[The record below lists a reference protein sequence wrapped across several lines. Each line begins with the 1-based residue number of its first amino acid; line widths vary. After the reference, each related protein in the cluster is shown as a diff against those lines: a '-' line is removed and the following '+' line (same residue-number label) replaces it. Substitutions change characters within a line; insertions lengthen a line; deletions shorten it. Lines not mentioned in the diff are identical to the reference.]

1 VADRR
6 HDLGDLALY
15 GLSVAFA
22 GVTALTSTL
31 VPHRVWGQFAFF
43 GYLLALLFVVLPLR
57 RVWLAFGT
65 WLVVAWLP
73 LILEAS
79 VLPHRQEEV
88 TVVEQAGWRLLH
100 TGTPYLSRSSIASLP
115 VDERLLG
122 YTPYQPGMAVFGLP
136 RALLGSHWW
145 TDARVGFG
153 LVMVVCLVLAP
164 WSLRVVQMATVL
176 PLSALTLA
184 TGGDDIPVL
193 ALSLLAF
200 WYASRDRHLAAG
212 VAIGLAGALKL
223 FAWPVALVLLVFA
236 WRRGSLA
243 RFSWP
248 ALGIPFL
255 VLVPALVISASAFVE
270 NVIRFPGGGGL
281 VVSPAQSPLLGR
293 LIAVSVPGGH
303 ALALG
308 LLAASGLAIVVWLV
322 RRPLRGVADAALV
335 SAVGL
340 TAAIVLNPTTRFGYF
355 LYPVAYLAVWYTAR
369 RSGSVTLSAAESLA
383 SSSAAGSPSSAAG
396 SPSSAAGSPSS
407 APGSPSSAAGSPS
420 PAAGSPSPAA
430 GSSSAGPA
438 VAGPGRTTPVATDP
452 AESSAPGEAELTSR
466 DAQSGRTQDT

>member
-1 VADRR
+1 M
-6 HDLGDLALY
+6 
-15 GLSVAFA
+15 
-22 GVTALTSTL
+22 
-31 VPHRVWGQFAFF
+31 
-43 GYLLALLFVVLPLR
+43 
-57 RVWLAFGT
+57 
-65 WLVVAWLP
+65 VAWLP

-88 TVVEQAGWRLLH
+88 TVVEQAGARLLH
-100 TGTPYLSRSSIASLP
+100 TGTPYLSRADIAALP
-115 VDERLLG
+115 ADERLLG

-145 TDARVGFG
+145 TDARMWFG

-200 WYASRDRHLAAG
+200 WYAARDRHIAAG

-223 FAWPVALVLLVFA
+223 FAWPVALVLLVLAGRRASLGRFA
-236 WRRGSLA
+236 L
-243 RFSWP
+243 P
-248 ALGIPFL
+248 AIGIPVL
-255 VLVPALVISASAFVE
+255 VLVPALVLSADAFVE

-281 VVSPAQSPLLGR
+281 VTSPAQSPLLGR

-303 ALALG
+303 AIALG
-308 LLAASGLAIVVWLV
+308 LLVASGLAIVVWLV

-340 TAAIVLNPTTRFGYF
+340 TAAIMLNPTTRFGYF
-355 LYPVAYLAVWYTAR
+355 LYPVAYVAIWYVARPIERTA
-369 RSGSVTLSAAESLA
+369 
-383 SSSAAGSPSSAAG
+383 SSAAGSGLA
-396 SPSSAAGSPSS
+396 
-407 APGSPSSAAGSPS
+407 
-420 PAAGSPSPAA
+420 
-430 GSSSAGPA
+430 
-438 VAGPGRTTPVATDP
+438 
-452 AESSAPGEAELTSR
+452 SR
-466 DAQSGRTQDT
+466 DAPSGRTQET

>member
-1 VADRR
+1 MV
-6 HDLGDLALY
+6 G
-15 GLSVAFA
+15 
-22 GVTALTSTL
+22 
-31 VPHRVWGQFAFF
+31 
-43 GYLLALLFVVLPLR
+43 LR

-88 TVVEQAGWRLLH
+88 TVVEQAGARLLH
-100 TGTPYLSRSSIASLP
+100 TGTPYLSRSAIADLP

-122 YTPYQPGMAVFGLP
+122 YTPYQPGMAVFGFP

-145 TDARVGFG
+145 TDARVWFG

-164 WSLRVVQMATVL
+164 WSVRVVQMATVL

-200 WYASRDRHLAAG
+200 WYAGRDRHLAAG
-212 VAIGLAGALKL
+212 VAIGLAGALKV
-223 FAWPVALVLLVFA
+223 FAWPVALVLLVLA
-236 WRRGSLA
+236 WRRGSPA
-243 RFSWP
+243 RFAVP
-248 ALGIPFL
+248 ALGIP
-255 VLVPALVISASAFVE
+255 VLALAPALVLSGSAFVE

-281 VVSPAQSPLLGR
+281 VTSPAQSPLLGR
-293 LIAVSVPGGH
+293 LIAVSLPGGH
-303 ALALG
+303 AIALG

-355 LYPVAYLAVWYTAR
+355 LYPAVYLAIWHVSR
-369 RSGSVTLSAAESLA
+369 PPRE
-383 SSSAAGSPSSAAG
+383 
-396 SPSSAAGSPSS
+396 
-407 APGSPSSAAGSPS
+407 
-420 PAAGSPSPAA
+420 PAA
-430 GSSSAGPA
+430 A
-438 VAGPGRTTPVATDP
+438 VAV
-452 AESSAPGEAELTSR
+452 SR
-466 DAQSGRTQDT
+466 DAQSGRTQEA

>member
-6 HDLGDLALY
+6 RDLGDLALY
-15 GLSVAFA
+15 GLSAAFA

-31 VPHRVWGQFAFF
+31 VPHRVWGQFSFF
-43 GYLLALLFVVLPLR
+43 GYLAAAVILIVGVR
-57 RVWLAFGT
+57 RVWLTFGT

-88 TVVEQAGWRLLH
+88 TVVEQAGARLLH
-100 TGTPYLSRSSIASLP
+100 TGTPYLSRADIAALP
-115 VDERLLG
+115 ADERLLG

-145 TDARVGFG
+145 TDARVWFG
-153 LVMVVCLVLAP
+153 LVIVVCLVLAP

-200 WYASRDRHLAAG
+200 WYAARDRHIAAG
-212 VAIGLAGALKL
+212 VAIGLAGTLKL
-223 FAWPVALVLLVFA
+223 FAWPVALVLLVLAGRRASLGRFA
-236 WRRGSLA
+236 L
-243 RFSWP
+243 P
-248 ALGIPFL
+248 AIGIPVL
-255 VLVPALVISASAFVE
+255 VLVPALVLSADAFVE

-281 VVSPAQSPLLGR
+281 VTSPAQSPLLGR

-303 ALALG
+303 AIALG
-308 LLAASGLAIVVWLV
+308 LLVASGLAIVVWLV

-340 TAAIVLNPTTRFGYF
+340 TAAIMLNPTTRFGYF
-355 LYPVAYLAVWYTAR
+355 LYPVAYVAIWYVARPIERTA
-369 RSGSVTLSAAESLA
+369 
-383 SSSAAGSPSSAAG
+383 SSAAGSGLA
-396 SPSSAAGSPSS
+396 
-407 APGSPSSAAGSPS
+407 
-420 PAAGSPSPAA
+420 
-430 GSSSAGPA
+430 
-438 VAGPGRTTPVATDP
+438 
-452 AESSAPGEAELTSR
+452 SR
-466 DAQSGRTQDT
+466 DAPSGRTQET

>member
-6 HDLGDLALY
+6 RDLGDLALY
-15 GLSVAFA
+15 GLSAAFA

-31 VPHRVWGQFAFF
+31 VSHRVWGQFSFF
-43 GYLLALLFVVLPLR
+43 GYLAAAVILIVGVR
-57 RVWLAFGT
+57 RVWLTFGT

-88 TVVEQAGWRLLH
+88 TVVEQAGARLLH
-100 TGTPYLSRSSIASLP
+100 TGTPYLSRADIAALP
-115 VDERLLG
+115 ADERLLG

-145 TDARVGFG
+145 TDARVWFG

-200 WYASRDRHLAAG
+200 WYAARDRHIAAG

-223 FAWPVALVLLVFA
+223 FAWPVALVLLVLAGRRASLGRFA
-236 WRRGSLA
+236 L
-243 RFSWP
+243 P
-248 ALGIPFL
+248 AIGIPVL
-255 VLVPALVISASAFVE
+255 VLVPALVLSADAFVE

-281 VVSPAQSPLLGR
+281 VTSPAQSPLLGR

-303 ALALG
+303 AIALG
-308 LLAASGLAIVVWLV
+308 LLVASGLAIVVWLV

-340 TAAIVLNPTTRFGYF
+340 TAAIMLNPTTRFGYF
-355 LYPVAYLAVWYTAR
+355 LYPVAYVAIWYVARPIERTA
-369 RSGSVTLSAAESLA
+369 
-383 SSSAAGSPSSAAG
+383 SSAAGSGLA
-396 SPSSAAGSPSS
+396 
-407 APGSPSSAAGSPS
+407 
-420 PAAGSPSPAA
+420 
-430 GSSSAGPA
+430 
-438 VAGPGRTTPVATDP
+438 
-452 AESSAPGEAELTSR
+452 SR
-466 DAQSGRTQDT
+466 DAPSGRTQET

>member
-6 HDLGDLALY
+6 RDLGDLALY
-15 GLSVAFA
+15 GLSAAFA

-31 VPHRVWGQFAFF
+31 VPHRVWGQFSFF
-43 GYLLALLFVVLPLR
+43 GYLLAAVVLTVGFR

-79 VLPHRQEEV
+79 VIPHRQEEV
-88 TVVEQAGWRLLH
+88 TVVEQAGARLLH
-100 TGTPYLSRSSIASLP
+100 TGTPYLSRSSIGELP
-115 VDERLLG
+115 LDERLLG

-145 TDARVGFG
+145 TDARVWFG

-200 WYASRDRHLAAG
+200 WYAARDRHLAAG

-223 FAWPVALVLLVFA
+223 FAWPVALVLLVLA

-243 RFSWP
+243 RFALP
-248 ALGIPFL
+248 AVGIPVL
-255 VLVPALVISASAFVE
+255 VLVPALVLSPGAVVE

-281 VVSPAQSPLLGR
+281 VTSPAQSPLLGR

-303 ALALG
+303 AIALG
-308 LLAASGLAIVVWLV
+308 LLAASGLAIAVWLV
-322 RRPLRGVADAALV
+322 RLPLRGVADAALV

-340 TAAIVLNPTTRFGYF
+340 TAAIMLNPTTRFGYF
-355 LYPVAYLAVWYTAR
+355 LYPVAYLAIWYVAR
-369 RSGSVTLSAAESLA
+369 TSPEVPGRAGLAADGAASPDSDVPSAPSNPAPP
-383 SSSAAGSPSSAAG
+383 SSSADLGTA
-396 SPSSAAGSPSS
+396 
-407 APGSPSSAAGSPS
+407 
-420 PAAGSPSPAA
+420 
-430 GSSSAGPA
+430 
-438 VAGPGRTTPVATDP
+438 
-452 AESSAPGEAELTSR
+452 SR
-466 DAQSGRTQDT
+466 DARGGRTQDT

>member
-6 HDLGDLALY
+6 RDLGDLALY
-15 GLSVAFA
+15 GLSAAFA

-31 VPHRVWGQFAFF
+31 VPHRVWGQFSSFA
-43 GYLLALLFVVLPLR
+43 YLAAAVILLVGVH
-57 RVWLAFGT
+57 RVWLTFGT
-65 WLVVAWLP
+65 WLFVAWLP

-88 TVVEQAGWRLLH
+88 TVVERAGARLLH
-100 TGTPYLSRSSIASLP
+100 SGTPYLSRADIAALP
-115 VDERLLG
+115 SDERLLG

-145 TDARVGFG
+145 TDARVWFG
-153 LVMVVCLVLAP
+153 LVMVVCLLLAP

-193 ALSLLAF
+193 GLSLLAF
-200 WYASRDRHLAAG
+200 WYAARDRHLAAG

-223 FAWPVALVLLVFA
+223 FAWPVALVLLVLA

-243 RFSWP
+243 RLALPAVGIPLLVLAP
-248 ALGIPFL
+248 ALI
-255 VLVPALVISASAFVE
+255 ISASAFVE

-281 VVSPAQSPLLGR
+281 VTSPAQSPLLGR

-303 ALALG
+303 AIALG

-355 LYPVAYLAVWYTAR
+355 LYPVAYLAIWYVAR
-369 RSGSVTLSAAESLA
+369 PLKRAGGSFAASPTSDSGLA
-383 SSSAAGSPSSAAG
+383 
-396 SPSSAAGSPSS
+396 
-407 APGSPSSAAGSPS
+407 
-420 PAAGSPSPAA
+420 
-430 GSSSAGPA
+430 
-438 VAGPGRTTPVATDP
+438 
-452 AESSAPGEAELTSR
+452 SR
-466 DAQSGRTQDT
+466 DAPSGRTQDT

>member
-6 HDLGDLALY
+6 RDLGDLALY
-15 GLSVAFA
+15 GLSAAFA

-31 VPHRVWGQFAFF
+31 VSHRVWGQFSFF
-43 GYLLALLFVVLPLR
+43 GYLAAAVILIVGVR
-57 RVWLAFGT
+57 RVWLTFGT

-88 TVVEQAGWRLLH
+88 TVVEQAGARLLH
-100 TGTPYLSRSSIASLP
+100 TGTPYLSRADIAALP
-115 VDERLLG
+115 ADERLLG

-145 TDARVGFG
+145 TDARMWFG

-200 WYASRDRHLAAG
+200 WYAARDRHIAAG

-223 FAWPVALVLLVFA
+223 FAWPVALVLLVLAGRRASLGRFA
-236 WRRGSLA
+236 L
-243 RFSWP
+243 P
-248 ALGIPFL
+248 AIGIPVL
-255 VLVPALVISASAFVE
+255 VLVPALVLSADAFVE

-281 VVSPAQSPLLGR
+281 VTSPAQSPLLGR

-303 ALALG
+303 AIALG
-308 LLAASGLAIVVWLV
+308 LLVASGLAIVVWLV

-340 TAAIVLNPTTRFGYF
+340 TAAIMLNPTTRFGYF
-355 LYPVAYLAVWYTAR
+355 LYPVAYVAIWYVARPIERTA
-369 RSGSVTLSAAESLA
+369 
-383 SSSAAGSPSSAAG
+383 SSAAGSGLA
-396 SPSSAAGSPSS
+396 
-407 APGSPSSAAGSPS
+407 
-420 PAAGSPSPAA
+420 
-430 GSSSAGPA
+430 
-438 VAGPGRTTPVATDP
+438 
-452 AESSAPGEAELTSR
+452 SR
-466 DAQSGRTQDT
+466 DAPSGRTQET